1 MKLKKLFLVI
11 FLVILL
17 FYLFACN
24 KDVQTVHIDLDTYQY
39 SGEVY
44 EIVNENV
51 PFFSIDEINE
61 AKHSYEYY
69 ADLDELDRVTY
80 AIASIGKDL
89 MPTEKRKDISSVRP
103 TGFNQY
109 FDDELIEGGS
119 LYTRSHLIAFM
130 LTGEN
135 ANERNLITGTRF
147 MNEDL
152 MLPFEKIVYNYIRFN
167 NNHVLYRVTPHYD
180 GNDLV
185 ADYIL
190 LEAMSIEDDDISLC
204 VVIYNVEP
212 CFSIDYA
219 SGEVIDVD
227 RSCELTQGI
236 DSDIKDNYLVLNTNT
251 LKFHRVGCKNIDDM
265 SDFNRENL
273 YCDKSIAINLGF
285 SPCQSCNP

>member
-1 MKLKKLFLVI
+1 MKLKKL

-61 AKHSYEYY
+61 AKYSYEYY

-212 CFSIDYA
+212 CFSIDYT

-273 YCDKSIAINLGF
+273 YCDESIAINLGF

>member
-1 MKLKKLFLVI
+1 MKLKKL

-69 ADLDELDRVTY
+69 ADLDELDRVAY

-152 MLPFEKIVYNYIRFN
+152 MLPFEKIVYNYICFN

-212 CFSIDYA
+212 CFSIDYT

-273 YCDKSIAINLGF
+273 YCDESIAINLGF

>member
-1 MKLKKLFLVI
+1 MKLKKL

-103 TGFNQY
+103 TGFNQH

-180 GNDLV
+180 DNDLV

-273 YCDKSIAINLGF
+273 YCDESIAINLGF